1 MRAFSYDLHIHSC
14 LSPCGDDEATP
25 NSIAGLAS
33 LIGLEILALTD
44 HNTTRNCPAF
54 FEAAARY
61 GIIPVGGMELTT
73 SEDVHM
79 VCLFPTLEAAMD
91 FGAEVEKR
99 RILVP
104 NRREIFGNQRI
115 LDADDVVIGEEENL
129 LINATTLS
137 LEEGAALA
145 ARFGGV
151 AFPAHIDRESNGI
164 IAVLGSLPE
173 SPYFPTV
180 ELHDGTLEGRYRREQ
195 NLGNR
200 RVIVSSDAHRLE
212 DLSEA
217 EHFLHLEGDPADPQS
232 VRDALMELLS
242 REQSERGAD

>member
-33 LIGLEILALTD
+33 LIGLEIVALTD
-44 HNTTRNCPAF
+44 HNTTKNCPAF
-54 FEAAARY
+54 FEAAQRY
-61 GIIPVGGMELTT
+61 GIIPIGGMELTT

-79 VCLFPTLEAAMD
+79 VCLFPTLEAALA
-91 FGAEVEKR
+91 FGEAVDAY

-104 NRREIFGNQRI
+104 NRKEIFGNQLI
-115 LDADDVVIGEEENL
+115 LDADDVVIGEEEHL

-137 LEEGAALA
+137 LEEGAELA
-145 ARFGGV
+145 KSFGGV

-164 IAVLGSLPE
+164 IAMLGALPE
-173 SPYFPTV
+173 SPGFPTV
-180 ELHDGTLEGRYRREQ
+180 ELHDGEKEQDYRREHH
-195 NLGNR
+195 LGNR
-200 RVIVSSDAHRLE
+200 RVIISSDAHRLE

-217 EHFLHLEGDPADPQS
+217 EHFLHLEADPDDPQA

-242 REQSERGAD
+242 KERTQ